1 MSFTTEINNIKAE
14 INSGLSASQY
24 TAKDLVY
31 VSKAIEALA
40 NAEGSSGV
48 FTEATVN
55 TSIIA
60 SRA

>member
-1 MSFTTEINNIKAE
+1 MPFNTEITNIKAE

-40 NAEGSSGV
+40 NAEGSSGT
-48 FTEATVN
+48 FETATVD
-55 TSIIA
+55 TILYD
-60 SRA
+60 